1 MYLDVFK
8 DLIGILGVIKFVD
21 LKVEIKFILL
31 CEIDLICVNIKLVC
45 ELNDLNI
52 DVIGGCFL

>member
-1 MYLDVFK
+1 MYLDFK

-31 CEIDLICVNIKLVC
+31 NGIDLMCVIMKLVC
-45 ELNDLNI
+45 ELDDLNVN
-52 DVIGGCFL
+52 VIGGCFL